1 MADLNEIKDIN
12 ADLQLTKFPNEIDD
26 YEPFSDAND
35 EINSAIVNYKNLLKQ
50 GETGKAEEIYERYSL
65 KKYIVSAYFLNKIQ
79 HMIIACER
87 AISSVKKYFTFS
99 VEQPTSTSVQ
109 PNGYIWG
116 KILEAGNDF
125 KKVIF
130 KLKENNRYMD
140 IYPLTTSDN
149 VLISEDDT
157 ETVKDNLDTLNTHI
171 KTKMDKSNPTGTGSL
186 AMNLGNASI
195 GGEGFNSVSLGT
207 NNTSVGKNS
216 VALGYKCQAL
226 TNNSIVAGNNLTAN
240 VADQLVT
247 GRYNTASDTNYAH
260 IIGGGTANDRKNIYT
275 VDWDGNVKGNS
286 FTAKGDII
294 FDDGKSLKSL
304 SETVRRDVAE
314 NTSQIAAFNNGIMT
328 LNNSNSFVIKA
339 VTSGHYDTSETVG
352 NVKAGE
358 IITFNIVSDMNVN
371 DNLILIPYYSSQYT
385 NADLRMFSSNT
396 ATRVIGPS
404 KTITVTASLQNISS
418 SDHNLIVYWYAIVYT
433 NLTIS

>member
-26 YEPFSDAND
+26 YEPYSDAND

-130 KLKENNRYMD
+130 KLKENNRYVD
-140 IYPLTTSDN
+140 IYPQTTSDN
-149 VLISEDDT
+149 VLISEDNT
-157 ETVKDNLDTLNTHI
+157 ETVKDNLDTLNTNI
-171 KTKMDKSNPTGTGSL
+171 ETKMNKSNPTCTGSL
-186 AMNLGNASI
+186 AMNLGDASI

-216 VALGYKCQAL
+216 MAFGAQCQVL
-226 TNNSIVAGNNLTAN
+226 TNNAIAEGLGLIANTANQHVSGKYNQAGN
-240 VADQLVT
+240 
-247 GRYNTASDTNYAH
+247 YAQ
-260 IIGGGTANDRKNIYT
+260 IIGCGSSSTDRKNIFT
-275 VDWDGNVKGNS
+275 VDWAGNVKGNS
-286 FTAKGDII
+286 FTATGDII
-294 FDDGKSLKSL
+294 YNGGKSLKTLDENHNALREFSEAVSQTVVNHTGSINNLTNNVADMTTKL
-304 SETVRRDVAE
+304 SGLRITKLSKGTAYGTLGSSILIVATHA
-314 NTSQIAAFNNGIMT
+314 NRNCSGVWTARLTS
-328 LNNSNSFVIKA
+328 
-339 VTSGHYDTSETVG
+339 D
-352 NVKAGE
+352 
-358 IITFNIVSDMNVN
+358 NIY
-371 DNLILIPYYSSQYT
+371 NLI
-385 NADLRMFSSNT
+385 
-396 ATRVIGPS
+396 
-404 KTITVTASLQNISS
+404 NISN
-418 SDHNLIVYWYAIVYT
+418 DEQTGMLINWFCGNQTLSWTCDYEPAIYAIS
-433 NLTIS
+433 LG